1 MKPGRRPPT
10 RPSGAVRSSNKAVV
24 ALAVLGAAVLLYG
37 WNSLFLSSKSQARSA
52 VQKELTAARRSEQ
65 DLRQNL
71 AQLRTLAADTR
82 SREAELARLGRLV
95 PADADVAGAILA
107 LNDTATAAQVAW
119 SSFSPTPQ
127 APNAGGGPATVGI
140 SMKVGGT
147 FHQVFDYLQRLET
160 LDRLVVVDSIS
171 LTAGSGVA
179 TGSPSIEADLKARMF
194 ARGATPAAP
203 GSAGATPPALVKAG
217 S

>member
-1 MKPGRRPPT
+1 M
-10 RPSGAVRSSNKAVV
+10 

-107 LNDTATAAQVAW
+107 LNDTAIAAQVAW

-127 APNAGGGPATVGI
+127 APNAGGGPAATVGI

-194 ARGATPAAP
+194 ARGATPTAP

>member
-1 MKPGRRPPT
+1 MKPGRRIPT
-10 RPSGAVRSSNKAVV
+10 RAAGAGRSSNKAVI
-24 ALAVLGAAVLLYG
+24 ALAVLAAAVLLYG

-52 VQKELTAARRSEQ
+52 VQKELTAARQSEQ

-71 AQLRTLAADTR
+71 AQLRKLAADTR

-95 PADADVAGAILA
+95 PADADVAGAIMA

-119 SSFSPTPQ
+119 SSFTPNPQ
-127 APNAGGGPATVGI
+127 APNASGGPAMVGI
-140 SMKVGGT
+140 SIKVGGT
-147 FHQVFDYLQRLET
+147 FHQLFDYLQRLET

-171 LTAGSGVA
+171 LSAGSGLT
-179 TGSPSIEADLKARMF
+179 TGAPRVEAELKARMF
-194 ARGATPAAP
+194 AAGGTPVAP
-203 GSAGATPPALVKAG
+203 GSAEATPPALVKAG

>member
-1 MKPGRRPPT
+1 MRPGRRIPT
-10 RPSGAVRSSNKAVV
+10 RAAGAGRSSSKAVI
-24 ALAVLGAAVLLYG
+24 ALAVLAAAVLLYG
-37 WNSLFLSSKSQARSA
+37 WNSLFLSSKSQARSV
-52 VQKELTAARRSEQ
+52 VQKELTAARQSEQ

-71 AQLRTLAADTR
+71 AQLRKLAADTR

-127 APNAGGGPATVGI
+127 APNATGGPATVGI
-140 SMKVGGT
+140 SIKVGGT
-147 FHQVFDYLQRLET
+147 FHQLFDYLQRLEA

-171 LTAGSGVA
+171 LTAGSGSA
-179 TGSPSIEADLKARMF
+179 TGAPNIEADVKARMF
-194 ARGATPAAP
+194 AGGTPAAP
-203 GSAGATPPALVKAG
+203 GSAGTTPPALVKAG